1 MIDGTHQ
8 TSFDVLT
15 LDRVTKRFGGTT
27 ALDSVSLSIPRG
39 AIVGLVGRNGCG
51 KTTLLHHATGLMLPQ
66 AGAVRTF
73 GVDAGVLGGAELARI
88 GVVHQHARYLEWM
101 SVYQLVRYVATF
113 YPRWDTALE
122 KALIE
127 RLAISLDTRIG
138 ALSPGNVQRLSLLL
152 ALCHHPE
159 LLLLDE
165 PLSDLDPTARQEV
178 LAVLLERFD
187 ADGPTIVIS
196 SHLLQDIEPV
206 VSRIVCL
213 DRGRV
218 TADAELD
225 DLKEMYEEWI
235 VTPVAGVLDASWRAP
250 WLVSAERTG
259 DAMRWVVRGMR
270 GRAAEIGGELGA
282 AIVVRPLNLDR
293 LFPVLTR
300 LPAASVTAS
309 AMASATT
316 SVGR

>member
-1 MIDGTHQ
+1 MIDGTHGAM
-8 TSFDVLT
+8 SDVIT

-39 AIVGLVGRNGCG
+39 TIVGLVGRNGCG
-51 KTTLLHHATGLMLPQ
+51 KTTLLHHVTGLMLPD

-73 GVDAGVLGGAELARI
+73 GVDAGSLHGAELARI
-88 GVVHQHARYLEWM
+88 GVVHQHARFLEWM

-113 YPRWDTALE
+113 YPHWDVTLE
-122 KALIE
+122 KQLID
-127 RLAISLDTRIG
+127 RLSIALDTRVG
-138 ALSPGNVQRLSLLL
+138 ALSPGNVQRVSLLL

-165 PLSDLDPTARQEV
+165 PLSDLDPTARAEV

-213 DRGRV
+213 DRGRI

-225 DLKEMYEEWI
+225 DLKELYEEWI
-235 VTPVAGVLDASWRAP
+235 VTSVAGSLTEPWRAP
-250 WLVSAERTG
+250 WVVSAERTG
-259 DAMRWVVRGMR
+259 GAMRLVVRGMR
-270 GRAAEIGGELGA
+270 GRAAEIGAESGA
-282 AIVVRPLNLDR
+282 EIVVRPLNLDR
-293 LFPVLTR
+293 LFPVLTQ
-300 LPAASVTAS
+300 LSATTAS
-309 AMASATT
+309 ATELASA
-316 SVGR
+316 GR

>member
-1 MIDGTHQ
+1 MIDGTDRAF
-8 TSFDVLT
+8 SDVLT

-27 ALDSVSLSIPRG
+27 ALDGVSLSIPRG

-51 KTTLLHHATGLMLPQ
+51 KSTLLHHVTGMMLPS

-73 GVDAGVLGGAELARI
+73 GVDASSLGSAELARI

-113 YPRWDTALE
+113 YVRWDEALE
-122 KALIE
+122 TQLTG
-127 RLAISLDTRIG
+127 RLGINLDARIG

-213 DRGRV
+213 NGGRV

-225 DLKEMYEEWI
+225 ELKETYEEWI
-235 VTPVAGVLDASWRAP
+235 VTPVSGALDASWSAP
-250 WLVSAERTG
+250 WVVSSDRTG
-259 DAMRWVVRGMR
+259 SAMRWVVRGMR
-270 GRAAEIGGELGA
+270 GRAAAIGAELGA
-282 AIVVRPLNLDR
+282 EIVVRPLNLDR
-293 LFPVLTR
+293 LFPVLTQ
-300 LPAASVTAS
+300 LPSAPTSASELAAA
-309 AMASATT
+309 
-316 SVGR
+316 GR